1 MRGIGMVRLDDAVPA
16 RLKTHGTTFEVLVD
30 PDGALA
36 LKRGERVNLE
46 DILAVE
52 DIFENASRGDRSP
65 EEDLQKAF
73 GTLEVLPI
81 AEIIIKKGDIS
92 LTAEQRKQF
101 IENKRRQVIEVIARN
116 AINPQTKTPHPPG
129 RIEQAMTE
137 ARVNIDP
144 TKSIDELVKI
154 AMKAIRPLIP
164 IRFEEV
170 EVAVKIPSAYAPKAY
185 GEVAAYGKLIREA
198 WQNDGS
204 WIGVVQ
210 IPAGMQNEFYALIN
224 RLTKG
229 EAETKLL
236 KH

>member
-1 MRGIGMVRLDDAVPA
+1 MVRLDDAVPA

-116 AINPQTKTPHPPG
+116 AINPQTKTPHPPT

-164 IRFEEV
+164 IRFELV
-170 EVAVKIPSAYAPKAY
+170 EVAVKIPPAYAPKAY
-185 GEVAAYGKLIREA
+185 GEVAAFGKLSREA

-204 WIGVVQ
+204 WIGVVE
-210 IPAGMQNEFYALIN
+210 IPAGMQTEFYALIN

>member
-1 MRGIGMVRLDDAVPA
+1 MVRLDDAVPA

-36 LKRGERVNLE
+36 LKRGESVNLE
-46 DILAVE
+46 EILAVE
-52 DIFENASRGDRSP
+52 DVFENASRGDRSA
-65 EEDLQKAF
+65 EEDLKKAF
-73 GTLEVLPI
+73 GTTEPLKI
-81 AEIIIKKGDIS
+81 AAIVIKKGEIS

-101 IENKRRQVIEVIARN
+101 LENKRRQVIEVIARN

-144 TKSIDELVKI
+144 TKSTDELVKI

-170 EVAVKIPSAYAPKAY
+170 EVAVKVPASYAPKAY
-185 GEVAAYGKLIREA
+185 GEISAFGKLNRES
-198 WQNDGS
+198 WQNNGS

-210 IPAGMQNEFYALIN
+210 IPAGMQTEFYALIN
-224 RLTKG
+224 RLTRG

>member
-1 MRGIGMVRLDDAVPA
+1 MVRLDDAVPA

-36 LKRGERVNLE
+36 LKRGDSVNLE

-52 DIFENASRGDRSP
+52 DVFENASRGDRSP

-73 GTLEVLPI
+73 GTKEVLPI
-81 AEIIIKKGDIS
+81 AETIIKKGDIS
-92 LTAEQRKQF
+92 LTADQRRQF
-101 IENKRRQVIEVIARN
+101 IENKRRQVITFIARN

-144 TKSIDELVKI
+144 TKSTDDLVKI

-170 EVAVKIPSAYAPKAY
+170 EVAVKIPPAYAPKAY
-185 GEVAAYGKLIREA
+185 GEVAAFGKLNREA

-210 IPAGMQNEFYALIN
+210 IPAGMQTEFYALVN
-224 RLTKG
+224 QLTRG
-229 EAETKLL
+229 EAETKLI

>member
-1 MRGIGMVRLDDAVPA
+1 MVRLDDAVPA

-36 LKRGERVNLE
+36 LKRGDRVNLE

-73 GTLEVLPI
+73 GTLDVLPI

-92 LTAEQRKQF
+92 LTSEQRKQF

>member
-1 MRGIGMVRLDDAVPA
+1 MVRLDDAVPA
-16 RLKTHGTTFEVLVD
+16 RLKTHGATFEVLVD

-36 LKRGERVNLE
+36 LKRGEAVNIE

-52 DIFENASRGDRSP
+52 DVFENASRGDRSP

-73 GTLEVLPI
+73 GTLDALTI
-81 AEIIIKKGDIS
+81 AGIIIKKGEIS

-101 IENKRRQVIEVIARN
+101 IENKRRQVIEIIARN
-116 AINPQTKTPHPPG
+116 AINPQTKTPHPPA
-129 RIEQAMTE
+129 RIEQAMSE

-144 TKSIDELVKI
+144 TKSTDDLVKI
-154 AMKAIRPLIP
+154 TMKAIRPLIP

-170 EVAVKIPSAYAPKAY
+170 EVAVKVPATYAPKAY
-185 GEVAAYGKLIREA
+185 GEIAAFGKLNREA
-198 WQNDGS
+198 WQNNGS

-210 IPAGMQNEFYALIN
+210 IPAGMQTDFYALIN

>member
-1 MRGIGMVRLDDAVPA
+1 MKISS
-16 RLKTHGTTFEVLVD
+16 
-30 PDGALA
+30 
-36 LKRGERVNLE
+36 
-46 DILAVE
+46 AVE

-73 GTLEVLPI
+73 GTSEVLLI
-81 AEIIIKKGDIS
+81 AETIIKKGEIS

-116 AINPQTKTPHPPG
+116 AINPQTKTPHPPM

-144 TKSIDELVKI
+144 TKSIDDLVKI

-170 EVAVKIPSAYAPKAY
+170 EVAVKIPPAYAPKTY
-185 GEVAAYGKLIREA
+185 GEIAAFGKLSREA
-198 WQNDGS
+198 WQNNGS
-204 WIGVVQ
+204 WIGVIQ
-210 IPAGMQNEFYALIN
+210 IPAGMQTEFYALIN

>member
-1 MRGIGMVRLDDAVPA
+1 MVRLDDAVPA
-16 RLKTHGTTFEVLVD
+16 RLKTHGATFEVLVD

-36 LKRGERVNLE
+36 LKRGEAVNVE

-52 DIFENASRGDRSP
+52 DVFENASRGDRSP

-73 GTLEVLPI
+73 GTTDALAI
-81 AEIIIKKGDIS
+81 AGIIIKKGEIS

-101 IENKRRQVIEVIARN
+101 IENKRRQVIEIIARN
-116 AINPQTKTPHPPG
+116 AINPQTKTPHPPA
-129 RIEQAMTE
+129 RIEQAMSE

-144 TKSIDELVKI
+144 TKSTDDLVKI
-154 AMKAIRPLIP
+154 TMKAIRPLIP

-170 EVAVKIPSAYAPKAY
+170 EVAVKVPATYAPKAY
-185 GEVAAYGKLIREA
+185 GEIAAFGKLNREA
-198 WQNDGS
+198 WQNNGS

-210 IPAGMQNEFYALIN
+210 IPAGMQTDFYALIN

>member
-1 MRGIGMVRLDDAVPA
+1 MVRLDDAVPA

-36 LKRGERVNLE
+36 LKRGESVNLE
-46 DILAVE
+46 EILAVE
-52 DIFENASRGDRSP
+52 DVFENASRGDRSP

-73 GTLEVLPI
+73 GTTQALTI
-81 AEIIIKKGDIS
+81 AEAIIKKGEIS

-101 IENKRRQVIEVIARN
+101 TENKRRQVIEIIARN

-129 RIEQAMTE
+129 RIDQAMTE

-144 TKSIDELVKI
+144 TKSTDELVKI

-170 EVAVKIPSAYAPKAY
+170 EVAVKIPPEYAPKAY
-185 GEVAAYGKLIREA
+185 GEVAAFGKLNREA
-198 WQNDGS
+198 WQNNGA

-210 IPAGMQNEFYALIN
+210 IPAGMQTEFYALVN

>member
-1 MRGIGMVRLDDAVPA
+1 MVRLDDAVPA

-116 AINPQTKTPHPPG
+116 AINPQTKTPHPPT
-129 RIEQAMTE
+129 RIEQAMNE

-164 IRFEEV
+164 IRFEVV

-198 WQNDGS
+198 WQNDSS

-210 IPAGMQNEFYALIN
+210 IPAGMQTEFYALIN

>member
-1 MRGIGMVRLDDAVPA
+1 MVRMEEAVPA

-36 LKRGERVNLE
+36 LKRGEDVNLDE
-46 DILAVE
+46 ILAVE
-52 DIFENASRGDRSP
+52 DVFENASRGDRSA
-65 EEDLQKAF
+65 EEDLIKAF
-73 GTLEVLPI
+73 ETTDALVI
-81 AEIIIKKGDIS
+81 AKTIITKGEIS
-92 LTAEQRKQF
+92 LTAEQRKRF

-116 AINPQTKTPHPPG
+116 AINPQTRTPHPPG
-129 RIEQAMTE
+129 RIDQAMTE

-144 TKSIDELVKI
+144 SKSTDELVKI

-170 EVAVKIPSAYAPKAY
+170 EVAVKIPSDYAPKAY
-185 GEVAAYGKLIREA
+185 GEISAFGKVTREA
-198 WQNDGS
+198 WQNNGS

-210 IPAGMQNEFYALIN
+210 IPAGMQDDFYSLVN

>member
-1 MRGIGMVRLDDAVPA
+1 MVRLDDAVPA

-210 IPAGMQNEFYALIN
+210 IPAGMQTEFYALIN

>member
-1 MRGIGMVRLDDAVPA
+1 MVRLDDAVPA
-16 RLKTHGTTFEVLVD
+16 RLKTHGSTFEVLVD

-36 LKRGERVNLE
+36 LKRGDCVNLE

-116 AINPQTKTPHPPG
+116 AINPQTKTPHPPT
-129 RIEQAMTE
+129 RIDQAMTE

-144 TKSIDELVKI
+144 TKSTDELVKI

-164 IRFEEV
+164 IRFETV
-170 EVAVKIPSAYAPKAY
+170 EVAVKISSAYAPKAY
-185 GEVAAYGKLIREA
+185 GEVAAFGKLSREA

-210 IPAGMQNEFYALIN
+210 IPAGMQTEFYALIN

>member
-1 MRGIGMVRLDDAVPA
+1 MVRLDDAVPA

-116 AINPQTKTPHPPG
+116 AINPQTKTPHPPT
-129 RIEQAMTE
+129 RIEQAMNE

-170 EVAVKIPSAYAPKAY
+170 EVAVKIPPAYAPKAY
-185 GEVAAYGKLIREA
+185 GEVAAFGKLSREA

-210 IPAGMQNEFYALIN
+210 IPAGMQTEFYALVN
-224 RLTKG
+224 RLTRG

>member
-1 MRGIGMVRLDDAVPA
+1 MVRLDDAVPA

-36 LKRGERVNLE
+36 LKRGDSVNLE

-129 RIEQAMTE
+129 RIEQAMSE

>member
-1 MRGIGMVRLDDAVPA
+1 MVRLDDAVPA

-116 AINPQTKTPHPPG
+116 AINPQTKTPHPPT
-129 RIEQAMTE
+129 RIDQAMSE

-144 TKSIDELVKI
+144 TKSTDELVRI

-164 IRFEEV
+164 IRFEMV
-170 EVAVKIPSAYAPKAY
+170 EVAVKIPS
-185 GEVAAYGKLIREA
+185 E
-198 WQNDGS
+198 
-204 WIGVVQ
+204 
-210 IPAGMQNEFYALIN
+210 
-224 RLTKG
+224 
-229 EAETKLL
+229 
-236 KH
+236 

>member
-1 MRGIGMVRLDDAVPA
+1 MVRLEEAVPA
-16 RLKTHGTTFEVLVD
+16 RLKTHGTTFEVLVE

-36 LKRGERVNLE
+36 LKRGDMVNLE
-46 DILAVE
+46 EILAVE
-52 DIFENASRGDRSP
+52 DVFENASRGDRSA
-65 EEDLQKAF
+65 EEDLIKAF
-73 GTLEVLPI
+73 GTTNALTI
-81 AEIIIKKGDIS
+81 AEVIVKKGEIS
-92 LTAEQRKQF
+92 LTADQRKRF
-101 IENKRRQVIEVIARN
+101 MENKRRQVIEVIARN
-116 AINPQTKTPHPPG
+116 AINPQTKTPHPPS
-129 RIEQAMTE
+129 RIEQAMIE

-144 TKSIDELVKI
+144 SKSTDELVKI

-170 EVAVKIPSAYAPKAY
+170 EVAVKVPADYAPKAY
-185 GEVAAYGKLIREA
+185 GEISAFGKVTREA
-198 WQNDGS
+198 WQNNGS

-210 IPAGMQNEFYALIN
+210 IPAGMQTDFYSLIN

>member
-1 MRGIGMVRLDDAVPA
+1 MVRLDDAVPA

-36 LKRGERVNLE
+36 LKRGESVNLE
-46 DILAVE
+46 EILAVE
-52 DIFENASRGDRSP
+52 DVFENSSRGDRSP

-73 GTLEVLPI
+73 GTTQALTI
-81 AEIIIKKGDIS
+81 AEAIIKKGEIS

-101 IENKRRQVIEVIARN
+101 TENKRRQVIEIIARN

-129 RIEQAMTE
+129 RIDQAMTE

-144 TKSIDELVKI
+144 TKSTDELVKI

-170 EVAVKIPSAYAPKAY
+170 EVAVKIPPAYAPKAY
-185 GEVAAYGKLIREA
+185 GEVAAFGKLNREA
-198 WQNDGS
+198 WQNNGA

-210 IPAGMQNEFYALIN
+210 IPAGMQTEFYALIN

>member
-1 MRGIGMVRLDDAVPA
+1 MVRLDDAVPA

-36 LKRGERVNLE
+36 LKRGDRVNLE

-210 IPAGMQNEFYALIN
+210 IPAGMQTEFYALVN
-224 RLTKG
+224 RLTRG

>member
-1 MRGIGMVRLDDAVPA
+1 MVRLDEAVPA

-30 PDGALA
+30 PDGALSYR
-36 LKRGERVNLE
+36 RGEGVKLE

-52 DIFENASRGDRSP
+52 DVFENASRGDRCA
-65 EEDLQKAF
+65 EEDLIKAF
-73 GTLEVLPI
+73 ATTDVAAI
-81 AEIIIKKGDIS
+81 ADKIIKKGEIS
-92 LTAEQRKQF
+92 LTAEQRKRF
-101 IENKRRQVIEVIARN
+101 IEAKRRQVIEMIARN
-116 AINPQTKTPHPPG
+116 AINPQTKTPHPPA
-129 RIEQAMTE
+129 RIEQAITE

-144 TKSIDELVKI
+144 TKSTEELVKI

-170 EVAVKIPSAYAPKAY
+170 EVAIKIPANYAPKAY
-185 GEVAAYGKLIREA
+185 GEIAAFGKMTREA

-204 WIGVVQ
+204 WIGVVK
-210 IPAGMQNEFYALIN
+210 IPAGMQNEFYSLIN
-224 RLTKG
+224 KLTRG

>member
-1 MRGIGMVRLDDAVPA
+1 MVRLEDAVPA
-16 RLKTHGTTFEVLVD
+16 RLKTHGVTFEVLVD

-36 LKRGERVNLE
+36 LRRGDSVNVE

-52 DIFENASRGDRSP
+52 DVFENASRGDRSA
-65 EEDLQKAF
+65 EEDLIKAF
-73 GTLEVLPI
+73 ETTDVVTI
-81 AEIIIKKGDIS
+81 AEKIIKKGEIS
-92 LTAEQRKQF
+92 LTAEQRKQI
-101 IENKRRQVIEVIARN
+101 IENKRRQVIEIIARN

-129 RIEQAMTE
+129 RIEQAMRE
-137 ARVNIDP
+137 AKVNIDP
-144 TKSIDELVKI
+144 SKSADELVNI

-170 EVAVKIPSAYAPKAY
+170 EVAVKIPADYAPKAY
-185 GEVAAYGKLIREA
+185 GDIAAFGKVIRES
-198 WQNDGS
+198 WQNNGS
-204 WIGVVQ
+204 WIGVVK
-210 IPAGMQNEFYALIN
+210 IPAGMQTDFYSLIN